1 MPEGES
7 LTTSKGMPKITEETV
22 KTIFDSHTKGTENW
36 GQHLE
41 DVKTR
46 LIEEQPNLTK
56 FIEGQVGK
64 YPPELHQALFE
75 IAMATYAVLE
85 QQANSNQ
92 MSSSFTLPQ
101 EEKG

>member
-1 MPEGES
+1 MAEGES
-7 LTTSKGMPKITEETV
+7 LTTSKGMPKVTEETV

-41 DVKTR
+41 NVKAR

-56 FIEGQVGK
+56 FIESQVGK

-75 IAMATYAVLE
+75 IAMATYGVLE

-92 MSSSFTLPQ
+92 MSSSFSTTQ
-101 EEKG
+101 ENKG